1 MLRSLLPGYLSTLGP
16 AALTSLGEG
25 QMAASLLQDLI
36 HVAWKILARA
46 NLASDRPDLDRA
58 GVALP
63 WATSRLCMTSLRA
76 SSLPVSYCPEDL
88 P

>member
-1 MLRSLLPGYLSTLGP
+1 MFSAPQISFHSGANGFDIAR
-16 AALTSLGEG
+16 EG

-46 NLASDRPDLDRA
+46 NLASDRPDLNRA
-58 GVALP
+58 GWPCPGQHFHLP
-63 WATSRLCMTSLRA
+63 ARPLLQLSAQMS
-76 SSLPVSYCPEDL
+76 CPEDL